1 MNRTN
6 FKKILSEMVAEKFDE
21 ENDALRF
28 LINRMVSEGYE
39 VDKNHFYLSSVRG
52 GFEMEKLNRIQ
63 NYRKSFKVNQIKSTL
78 KDVYDHIK
86 IMNNKELQ
94 EEIERKYREEEKEFK
109 ERIDN
114 MTYEQ
119 IMAEYTRE
127 CLLYGDGMEG
137 EGYDEDGN

>member
-28 LINRMVSEGYE
+28 LINRMISEGYE

-94 EEIERKYREEEKEFK
+94 EEIERQYREEEKERQ
-109 ERIDN
+109 ERFN
-114 MTYEQ
+114 NTTYEQ
-119 IMAEYTRE
+119 MLGEYIRE
-127 CLLYGDGMEG
+127 CQLYGD
-137 EGYDEDGN
+137 DEE